1 MPEIPDVAPGEVI
14 ESVWGNELRD
24 RSLQRYADET
34 ERDFLNGAP
43 IEGELAWI
51 ENINTMQ
58 VYNGADWIDLLDT
71 DQSGFPWLSQTGGT
85 ISGVLQVDGQ
95 TFIQAGSA
103 AAPGLAFAGTDAGI
117 TRSGTQVRLASGG
130 ESLLAVDGDGSQQIL
145 AIFSGGPAA
154 PAWTFNSDRGL
165 GTYRVGASRL
175 GFATGG
181 QLTAQLSPPGSYATD
196 VNDGS
201 QTLREILVGTS
212 NPPSNAWGKDGD
224 IYMRFAP

>member
-85 ISGVLQVDGQ
+85 LTGTVFFPAGSVSDPSIAFDGVPNTGISRSGTSLRLGSEGVLGFSVFDDHTQTHLPILTPLGSQSEPSVQFNSNLAGIYRVPGDILRFKAGGAAVYTVQINDGAL
-95 TFIQAGSA
+95 T
-103 AAPGLAFAGTDAGI
+103 GTDA
-117 TRSGTQVRLASGG
+117 
-130 ESLLAVDGDGSQQIL
+130 
-145 AIFSGGPAA
+145 
-154 PAWTFNSDRGL
+154 NSETMR
-165 GTYRVGASRL
+165 
-175 GFATGG
+175 
-181 QLTAQLSPPGSYATD
+181 
-196 VNDGS
+196 N
-201 QTLREILVGTS
+201 ILVGQS
-212 NPPSNAWGKDGD
+212 NPPSNAVGKDGD
-224 IYMRFAP
+224 IYLRYA